1 MMSNYQLNKNGN
13 IYRLEFLIP
22 NDIDVWTNQY
32 RRLVEMTFLQ
42 EMNVFEW
49 FRFIDKK
56 YEPGNNN
63 DNFKIHVKYTFT
75 VGDNTDIV
83 QVGYAV
89 DQFMI
94 LGNWLYYL
102 DNNNNPFLYKSI
114 TDETIRHLY
123 SKWKLTDTSQIVS
136 KVGQCHFRLKLD
148 MVVDPLFSIFKYIN
162 YQHHSKNLNYGIKF
176 EEVSTTEWIYDIHV
190 WNEITHIRKLVEI
203 LSTKE
208 NVSNLNVRYG
218 KQNWI
223 LINNKI
229 GENKMM
235 TFQDSNDPNYVK
247 DILLDVQEK
256 ERKESKQSDDS
267 KSPNAILKEVLER
280 LKLNNNIVNNF
291 TIIVQY
297 KNNDGEYRS
306 VQKEFN
312 DQTLFDVAKD
322 YPEALYEFRELAL
335 GAQSD
340 RLFKILV
347 KNDYFC
353 EYFECLTKDSKYLI
367 SLIALKLLHIQN
379 DKLIENNK
387 LIYNMLR

>member
-1 MMSNYQLNKNGN
+1 MMSNYQLNKDGN

-32 RRLVEMTFLQ
+32 RRLVEMAFLQ
-42 EMNVFEW
+42 EMNVFER
-49 FRFIDKK
+49 FSFIDKK

-63 DNFKIHVKYTFT
+63 DNFKIHVKYTFI

-83 QVGYAV
+83 QVGHAV

-162 YQHHSKNLNYGIKF
+162 HQHHSKNLNYGIKF

-190 WNEITHIRKLVEI
+190 WNEITHIQKLVEI

-208 NVSNLNVRYG
+208 NVSNLNVCYG

-223 LINNKI
+223 SVNNKT

-267 KSPNAILKEVLER
+267 KSPNVILKEVLER

-312 DQTLFDVAKD
+312 DQTLLDVAKD

-340 RLFKILV
+340 RLFEIFIKIIIFMNILNV
-347 KNDYFC
+347 
-353 EYFECLTKDSKYLI
+353 
-367 SLIALKLLHIQN
+367 
-379 DKLIENNK
+379 
-387 LIYNMLR
+387 

>member
-1 MMSNYQLNKNGN
+1 MDHYQLNKDGN

-22 NDIDVWTNQY
+22 NDIELWVEKY
-32 RRLVEMTFLQ
+32 HRLIEMVFLQ
-42 EMNVFEW
+42 EMNIFE
-49 FRFIDKK
+49 RFSLIDKK
-56 YEPGNNN
+56 YEAGDEK
-63 DNFKIHVKYTFT
+63 DNFKVHVKYSFT
-75 VGDNTDIV
+75 IGSNVEDL
-83 QVGYAV
+83 QVGHAV

-94 LGNWLYYL
+94 FGNWLYYL
-102 DNNNNPFLYKSI
+102 DNNNNPWLNKI
-114 TDETIRHLY
+114 IVDETIRHIY
-123 SKWKLTDTSQIVS
+123 TRWKLTDTSQIVS

-223 LINNKI
+223 LVNNKT

-247 DILLDVQEK
+247 DILLDAQEK
-256 ERKESKQSDDS
+256 ERKESNQSDS
-267 KSPNAILKEVLER
+267 FKSPDAILKEVLER
-280 LKLNNNIVNNF
+280 LKWQNNMVSNF

-297 KNNDGEYRS
+297 KDSKGELYAH
-306 VQKEFN
+306 QKQFN
-312 DQTLFDVAKD
+312 GKTLIDVAKD
-322 YPEALYEFRELAL
+322 YNQELDEFTKFVKQPVANY
-335 GAQSD
+335 
-340 RLFKILV
+340 LFEILI
-347 KNDYFC
+347 KNDYIC
-353 EYFECLTKDSKYLI
+353 EYFKYQTNHANSLI
-367 SLIALKLLHIQN
+367 SFIALKLLHIQN
-379 DKLIENNK
+379 DKLIENNQ
-387 LIYNMLR
+387 LIYNMLK

>member
-1 MMSNYQLNKNGN
+1 MDNYQLNKNGN
-13 IYRLEFLIP
+13 IYRLEFMIP
-22 NDIDVWTNQY
+22 NDIDVWTDQY
-32 RRLVEMTFLQ
+32 HRLVEMAFLQ
-42 EMNVFEW
+42 EMNVFER
-49 FRFIDKK
+49 FSFIDKK

-63 DNFKIHVKYTFT
+63 DNFKIHVKYTFI

-83 QVGYAV
+83 QVGHAI

-94 LGNWLYYL
+94 FGNWLYYL

-114 TDETIRHLY
+114 TDETIKHLY
-123 SKWKLTDTSQIVS
+123 SKWKLTNTSQIVS

-208 NVSNLNVRYG
+208 NISNLNVRYG

-223 LINNKI
+223 PINNKT

-247 DILLDVQEK
+247 DILLDAQEK
-256 ERKESKQSDDS
+256 ERKESNESDS
-267 KSPNAILKEVLER
+267 FKSPDAILKEVLER
-280 LKLNNNIVNNF
+280 LKWQNNIVSDF
-291 TIIVQY
+291 TVIVQY
-297 KNNDGEYRS
+297 KDNNGELCS
-306 VQKEFN
+306 HQKQFN
-312 DQTLFDVAKD
+312 GKTLIDVAKD
-322 YPEALYEFRELAL
+322 YKQELNEFGKLIKQPVANY
-335 GAQSD
+335 
-340 RLFKILV
+340 LFEILI
-347 KNDYFC
+347 KNEYIC
-353 EYFECLTKDSKYLI
+353 EYFKYQTNQADNLI
-367 SLIALKLLHIQN
+367 SFIALKLLHIQN

-387 LIYNMLR
+387 LIYNMLK

>member
-1 MMSNYQLNKNGN
+1 MSNYQLNKDGN

-22 NDIDVWTNQY
+22 NDIELWVESY
-32 RRLVEMTFLQ
+32 RRLIEMAFLQ
-42 EMNVFEW
+42 EMNVFER
-49 FRFIDKK
+49 FSFIDKK

-83 QVGYAV
+83 QVGHAV

-208 NVSNLNVRYG
+208 NISNLNVRYG

-223 LINNKI
+223 PINNKT

-235 TFQDSNDPNYVK
+235 TFEDSNDPNYVK
-247 DILLDVQEK
+247 DILLDVVEK
-256 ERKESKQSDDS
+256 ERKESKQSDS
-267 KSPNAILKEVLER
+267 FKSPDTILEEVLER
-280 LKLNNNIVNNF
+280 LKMQNNLVSDF
-291 TIIVQY
+291 TVIVQY
-297 KNNDGEYRS
+297 KDNNGEFCS
-306 VQKEFN
+306 HQKQFN
-312 DQTLFDVAKD
+312 EKTLIDVAKD
-322 YPEALYEFRELAL
+322 YKQELNEFGKLIK
-335 GAQSD
+335 QPVTNY
-340 RLFKILV
+340 LFEILI
-347 KNDYFC
+347 KNDYIC
-353 EYFECLTKDSKYLI
+353 EYFKCQTNQADNLI
-367 SLIALKLLHIQN
+367 SFIALKLLHIQN